1 MNLISFF
8 SNNLDALI
16 TVLVL
21 FLSLIL
27 FIRNTIAPELTGL
40 LCVGIFI
47 VTGVL
52 TPEKALSGFGSPSLI
67 TLMGLFAVSSALFKS
82 GALDRVRELI
92 SSENIKTPRKL
103 ILLITFL
110 IAPISGIVPNTPV
123 VASLLPLIEG
133 WCERRNISPS
143 KVLLPLSFATLLGGT
158 LTLLGSSVNLLVSD
172 ISQQLGYGSLELF
185 SLTSIGIPVW
195 LIGTTYMIIVSDFL
209 LPDRGRNKDFI
220 KNGNLNIYFTEVTI
234 PSSSELV
241 GQSVRNSRLQRRFDV
256 DVLELQRNGKVIL
269 PPLADRK
276 FEPEDRLIVRVT
288 RADLLRLQQEH
299 TILLAENKR
308 SFSGANLLSTEEGTK
323 TFEALL
329 PSGSTLAGASL
340 RELRFRQRH
349 NATVLALRR
358 GQQTVQERL
367 GQAVLRA
374 GDVLLLQAPLDSIRG
389 LQASN
394 DLLILDQFEDDLPF
408 LIRKP
413 IAIAIAIGMVLLPSL
428 TNIPLV
434 GSVLLA
440 VIAMVAFGCL
450 RPAEIQRSIRLDII
464 LLLGSLSSF
473 SVAMQATG
481 LADLIAIN
489 LDFALSGMPLYFAL
503 IVIFISTVIL
513 TQFISNAASVA
524 LILPVAI
531 QFSSVLGIS
540 PNALIMLVLFGAS
553 QSFLTPMGY
562 QTNLMVYGPGRYRFF
577 DIAKPFPVS
586 FFDKNFKNSFGVIM
600 DDVIAGFY
608 VVLSLICFMVLSSYF
623 V

>member
-195 LIGTTYMIIVSDFL
+195 LIGTTYMILVSDVL

-220 KNGNLNIYFTEVTI
+220 KNGNMNIYFTEVTI

-308 SFSGANLLSTEEGTK
+308 SIVGTNLLSTEEGTK

-473 SVAMQATG
+473 SVAMQVTG

-489 LDFALSGMPLYFAL
+489 LDFVLSGMPLYFAL
-503 IVIFISTVIL
+503 IVIFVATVIL

-531 QFSSVLGIS
+531 QFSSILGIS

-577 DIAKPFPVS
+577 DIAKYGAGLTLIMSLIVPALIIL
-586 FFDKNFKNSFGVIM
+586 NFK
-600 DDVIAGFY
+600 
-608 VVLSLICFMVLSSYF
+608 
-623 V
+623 

>member
-8 SNNLDALI
+8 SNNPEALI

-27 FIRNTIAPELTGL
+27 FVRNTIAPELTGL

-52 TPEKALSGFGSPSLI
+52 TPEKALAGFGSPSLI

-103 ILLITFL
+103 ITLITFL

-195 LIGTTYMIIVSDFL
+195 LIGTTYMILVSDVL

-220 KNGNLNIYFTEVTI
+220 KNGNMNIYFTEVTI

-299 TILLAENKR
+299 TILLAENKK
-308 SFSGANLLSTEEGTK
+308 SFVSTNFLSAEEGTK

-394 DLLILDQFEDDLPF
+394 DLLILDQFEDDLPV

-434 GSVLLA
+434 GAVLLA

-473 SVAMQATG
+473 SVAMEDTG
-481 LADLIAIN
+481 LADQIAIN
-489 LDFALSGMPLYFAL
+489 LDFVLNGMPLYFAL
-503 IVIFISTVIL
+503 MVIFVATVLL

-531 QFSSVLGIS
+531 QFSTYLPNGFLDIS
-540 PNALIMLVLFGAS
+540 PSALIMLVLFGAS

-577 DIAKPFPVS
+577 DIAKYGTALTLIMSLTVPALIIL
-586 FFDKNFKNSFGVIM
+586 NFK
-600 DDVIAGFY
+600 
-608 VVLSLICFMVLSSYF
+608 
-623 V
+623 

>member
-195 LIGTTYMIIVSDFL
+195 LIGTTYMILVSDLL

-256 DVLELQRNGKVIL
+256 DVLELQRKGKVIL

-440 VIAMVAFGCL
+440 IIAMVAFGCL

-489 LDFALSGMPLYFAL
+489 LDFALRGMPLYFAL
-503 IVIFISTVIL
+503 IVIFVATVIL

-577 DIAKPFPVS
+577 DIAKY
-586 FFDKNFKNSFGVIM
+586 GAGLTLIM
-600 DDVIAGFY
+600 
-608 VVLSLICFMVLSSYF
+608 SLTVPALIILNYK
-623 V
+623 

>member
-8 SNNLDALI
+8 SNNVDALI

-21 FLSLIL
+21 ILSLIL

-47 VTGVL
+47 ITGVL
-52 TPEKALSGFGSPSLI
+52 TPDKALAGFGSPSLI

-103 ILLITFL
+103 ITLITFL

-133 WCERRNISPS
+133 WCERRNVSPS

-172 ISQQLGYGSLELF
+172 ISQQLGYGPLELF

-195 LIGTTYMIIVSDFL
+195 LIGTIYMILVSDIL

-220 KNGNLNIYFTEVTI
+220 KNGNMNIYFTEVTI
-234 PSSSELV
+234 PFSSELV

-288 RADLLRLQQEH
+288 REDLLRLQQEH
-299 TILLAENKR
+299 TILLAENNK
-308 SFSGANLLSTEEGTK
+308 SFEGNNLFSNEEGTK

-394 DLLILDQFEDDLPF
+394 DLLILDQFEDDLPV
-408 LIRKP
+408 LMRKP

-428 TNIPLV
+428 TSIPLV

-440 VIAMVAFGCL
+440 TIAMVTCGCL

-473 SVAMQATG
+473 SVAMQVTG

-489 LDFALSGMPLYFAL
+489 LDFVLNGMPLYFSLL
-503 IVIFISTVIL
+503 IIFVATVLL

-531 QFSSVLGIS
+531 QFSDVLGIS

-577 DIAKPFPVS
+577 DIAKYGAGLTIIMSLTVPALIIL
-586 FFDKNFKNSFGVIM
+586 NF
-600 DDVIAGFY
+600 Y
-608 VVLSLICFMVLSSYF
+608 
-623 V
+623 

>member
-1 MNLISFF
+1 MWPVVYRYIELNKFDMNLISFF

-195 LIGTTYMIIVSDFL
+195 LIGTTYMILVSDLL

-256 DVLELQRNGKVIL
+256 DVLELQRKGKVIL

-473 SVAMQATG
+473 SVAMQVTG

-489 LDFALSGMPLYFAL
+489 LDFVLSGMPLYFAL

-577 DIAKPFPVS
+577 DIAKYGAGLTFIMSLIVPALIIL
-586 FFDKNFKNSFGVIM
+586 NFK
-600 DDVIAGFY
+600 
-608 VVLSLICFMVLSSYF
+608 
-623 V
+623 

>member
-1 MNLISFF
+1 MNLISFV
-8 SNNLDALI
+8 SNNFDALI

-21 FLSLIL
+21 AMSIIL
-27 FIRNTIAPELTGL
+27 FIKNTIAPELTGL

-47 VTGVL
+47 ATGVL
-52 TPEKALSGFGSPSLI
+52 TPEKALAGFGSPSLI

-92 SSENIKTPRKL
+92 SSENVKTPRKL
-103 ILLITFL
+103 ISLIAFL

-133 WCERRNISPS
+133 WCARRNISPS

-172 ISQQLGYGSLELF
+172 ISQQLGYGNLELF
-185 SLTSIGIPVW
+185 SLTAIGIPVW
-195 LIGTTYMIIVSDFL
+195 LIGTIYMILVSDLL
-209 LPDRGRNKDFI
+209 LPDRGRDKDFI
-220 KNGNLNIYFTEVTI
+220 KNGDMNIYFTEVTI
-234 PSSSELV
+234 PLESELV

-256 DVLELQRNGKVIL
+256 DVLELQRNGEVIL

-276 FEPEDRLIVRVT
+276 IEPGDRLIIRVT
-288 RADLLRLQQEH
+288 RSDLLRLQQEH
-299 TILLAENKR
+299 TILLGENKR
-308 SFSGANLLSTEEGTK
+308 SFEGANLFSAEESTK

-394 DLLILDQFEDDLPF
+394 DLLVLDQFDDNLPV
-408 LIRKP
+408 LIKKP
-413 IAIAIAIGMVLLPSL
+413 IAIAIAIGMVVLPSIS
-428 TNIPLV
+428 NIPLV
-434 GSVLLA
+434 GAVLLA

-450 RPAEIQRSIRLDII
+450 RPAEIQKSIRLDVI
-464 LLLGSLSSF
+464 LLLGSLSCF
-473 SVAMQATG
+473 SVAMESTG
-481 LADLIAIN
+481 LDDLIADN
-489 LDFALSGMPLYFAL
+489 LKFALNGMPLYFAL
-503 IVIFISTVIL
+503 IVIFLSTVIL

-531 QFSSVLGIS
+531 ELRSVLGMEA
-540 PNALIMLVLFGAS
+540 NALIMLVLFGAS

-577 DIAKPFPVS
+577 DIAKYGAGLTIIMSLTVPALIIF
-586 FFDKNFKNSFGVIM
+586 NFQ
-600 DDVIAGFY
+600 
-608 VVLSLICFMVLSSYF
+608 
-623 V
+623 

>member
-1 MNLISFF
+1 MWPFVYRYIELNKFDMNLISFF

-195 LIGTTYMIIVSDFL
+195 LIGTTYMILVSDVL

-220 KNGNLNIYFTEVTI
+220 KNGNMNIYFTEVTI

-308 SFSGANLLSTEEGTK
+308 SIVGTNLLSTEEGTK

-413 IAIAIAIGMVLLPSL
+413 IAIAIAIGMVILPSL

-473 SVAMQATG
+473 SVAMQVTG

-489 LDFALSGMPLYFAL
+489 LDFVLSGMPLYFAL
-503 IVIFISTVIL
+503 IVIFIATVIL

-577 DIAKPFPVS
+577 DIAKYGAGLTFIMSLIVPALIIL
-586 FFDKNFKNSFGVIM
+586 NFK
-600 DDVIAGFY
+600 
-608 VVLSLICFMVLSSYF
+608 
-623 V
+623 

>member
-92 SSENIKTPRKL
+92 SSENIQTPRKL

-195 LIGTTYMIIVSDFL
+195 LIGTTYMILVSDVL

-220 KNGNLNIYFTEVTI
+220 KNDNMNIYFTEVTI

-288 RADLLRLQQEH
+288 RSDLLRLQQEH

-308 SFSGANLLSTEEGTK
+308 SIDGTNLLSTEEGTK

-440 VIAMVAFGCL
+440 LIAMVASGCL

-473 SVAMQATG
+473 SVAMQVTG

-489 LDFALSGMPLYFAL
+489 LDFVLSGMPLYFAL
-503 IVIFISTVIL
+503 IVIFVATVIL

-577 DIAKPFPVS
+577 DIAKY
-586 FFDKNFKNSFGVIM
+586 GAGLTLIM
-600 DDVIAGFY
+600 
-608 VVLSLICFMVLSSYF
+608 SLTVPALIILNYK
-623 V
+623 

>member
-1 MNLISFF
+1 MNFVFF
-8 SNNLDALI
+8 LSNNFDALI
-16 TVLVL
+16 TIIVL
-21 FLSLIL
+21 FLSVIL

-40 LCVGIFI
+40 LCVAIFI
-47 VTGVL
+47 TTGVL
-52 TPEKALSGFGSPSLI
+52 TPQKALSGFGSPSLI
-67 TLMGLFAVSSALFKS
+67 TLMGLFAVSAALFKS

-92 SSENIKTPRKL
+92 ASDTIKDSRRFIAFL
-103 ILLITFL
+103 AFL

-123 VASLLPLIEG
+123 VASLLPLVES
-133 WCERRNISPS
+133 WCARRNISPS

-158 LTLLGSSVNLLVSD
+158 ITLLGSSVNLLVSD

-185 SLTSIGIPVW
+185 SFTSIGIPVW
-195 LIGTTYMIIVSDFL
+195 LIGTTYMILISDSL
-209 LPDRGRNKDFI
+209 PPDRGRGNEFST
-220 KNGNLNIYFTEVTI
+220 NGDMNIYFTEVSI
-234 PSSSELV
+234 PTYSELV
-241 GQSVRNSRLQRRFDV
+241 GQSLRNSRLQRRFDV
-256 DVLELQRNGKVIL
+256 DVLELQRNGKAIL

-276 FEPEDRLIVRVT
+276 IEPEDRLLIRVT
-288 RADLLRLQQEH
+288 RSDLLRLEQEH
-299 TILLAENKR
+299 TVVLAERVKKLQD
-308 SFSGANLLSTEEGTK
+308 GKQISTDEGTK

-329 PSGSTLAGASL
+329 PAGSTLAGASL

-394 DLLILDQFEDDLPF
+394 DLLILDQVEDDLPS
-408 LIRKP
+408 IRKKP
-413 IAIAIAIGMVLLPSL
+413 IAIAIAIAMIILPS
-428 TNIPLV
+428 ISEVPLV

-440 VIAMVAFGCL
+440 VIAMVVSGCL
-450 RPAEIQRSIRLDII
+450 SPAEIQRSIRLDVI

-473 SVAMQATG
+473 SVAMQVTG
-481 LADLIAIN
+481 LADLIALN
-489 LDFALSGMPLYFAL
+489 LNFLLDGLPLYLAL
-503 IVIFISTVIL
+503 LVIFISTVIL

-531 QFSSVLGIS
+531 EFSSTLGIS
-540 PNALIMLVLFGAS
+540 PNALILIVLFGAS

-577 DIAKPFPVS
+577 DIARYGVGLTIIMSLSVPALIIL
-586 FFDKNFKNSFGVIM
+586 NFS
-600 DDVIAGFY
+600 
-608 VVLSLICFMVLSSYF
+608 
-623 V
+623 

>member
-92 SSENIKTPRKL
+92 SSENIKTPRRL

-195 LIGTTYMIIVSDFL
+195 LIGTTYMILVSDIL

-220 KNGNLNIYFTEVTI
+220 KNGNMNIYFTEVTI

-308 SFSGANLLSTEEGTK
+308 SILGTNLLSTEEGTK

-413 IAIAIAIGMVLLPSL
+413 IAIAIAIGMVILPSL

-473 SVAMQATG
+473 SVAMQVTG

-489 LDFALSGMPLYFAL
+489 LDFVLSGMPLYFAL
-503 IVIFISTVIL
+503 IVIFLATVIL

-531 QFSSVLGIS
+531 QFSGVLGIS

-577 DIAKPFPVS
+577 DIAKY
-586 FFDKNFKNSFGVIM
+586 GAGLTLIM
-600 DDVIAGFY
+600 
-608 VVLSLICFMVLSSYF
+608 SLTVPALIILNYK
-623 V
+623 